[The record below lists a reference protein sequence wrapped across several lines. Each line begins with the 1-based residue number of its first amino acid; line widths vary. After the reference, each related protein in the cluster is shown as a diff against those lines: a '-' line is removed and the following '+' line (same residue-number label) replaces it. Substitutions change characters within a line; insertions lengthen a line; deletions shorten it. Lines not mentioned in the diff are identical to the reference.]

1 VVTLNRRA
9 GFTNPPKGQPLGG
22 LVLAQQLE
30 AGGFSPE
37 QSRNAAAAL
46 ATKADLHALEQRLI
60 IQIGGMFIVAVG
72 VLLAAL
78 RYLPPHP

>member
-1 VVTLNRRA
+1 MSAVPCDTL
-9 GFTNPPKGQPLGG
+9 K
-22 LVLAQQLE
+22 LAQQLE

-37 QSRNAAAAL
+37 QSRTAAAAL
-46 ATKADLHALEQRLI
+46 AEAMSTAESATKADLHALEQQLI

>member
-1 VVTLNRRA
+1 MSAVPFDTL
-9 GFTNPPKGQPLGG
+9 K
-22 LVLAQQLE
+22 LAQQLE

-37 QSRNAAAAL
+37 QSRTAAAALAEAMSTAEL